1 MLTDDA
7 ILGTL
12 KAFAAESLELPAEDV
27 ARVSRDL
34 PVVEGLRLDSLRQV
48 MLLTRIEE
56 EYGFEFDP
64 DELTLLGPEATVG
77 DLVALIQR
85 RATGAPAN

>member
-1 MLTDDA
+1 MLTEEAVLD
-7 ILGTL
+7 TL
-12 KAFAAESLELPAEDV
+12 KAFAADALDLPTEDV
-27 ARVSRDL
+27 ARLTMQL

-64 DELTLLGPEATVG
+64 EELGGLGPDATIG
-77 DLVALIQR
+77 DLIAVVLR
-85 RATGAPAN
+85 RANGARTY

>member
-1 MLTDDA
+1 MLTEEA
-7 ILGTL
+7 VLVTL
-12 KAFAAESLELPAEDV
+12 KDFAAKALELPAEDV
-27 ARVSRDL
+27 ARVSPQL

-64 DELTLLGPEATVG
+64 EELADLGPDATIG
-77 DLVALIQR
+77 DLVALILR
-85 RATGAPAN
+85 RANGAPAL